1 MTTEFYSKRWDNKH
15 GFTEAEAEEKK
26 RKVDEGHGVGTP
38 TSKWSEA
45 VIERD
50 PDRVD
55 GYRIR
60 ISTKE

>member
-1 MTTEFYSKRWDNKH
+1 MVLLRQ
-15 GFTEAEAEEKK
+15 EAEEKK

-50 PDRVD
+50 PDRSD